1 MRQETANYDDEIDRY
16 KREISFV
23 KENFQR
29 VNYELMEK
37 DDQISKLS
45 LEINSVTLRNKEQYD
60 SKCTE

>member
-1 MRQETANYDDEIDRY
+1 LRQETANYDDEIDRY

-60 SKCTE
+60 SKYTE